1 MSTTTEKPRAR
12 AIAAISIATAISTLA
27 NTIVSIGLPSM
38 AHDLGA
44 SASGSIWIVNAYQ
57 LAVTVS
63 LLPLASLG
71 DIYGYRIVYLSG
83 LVLFTVASFFCGLT
97 DSLPMLVAGRV
108 AQAVGAAGI
117 MSVNSAMLRFIFP
130 PERLGVGM
138 SVMTLTVAV
147 CSAAGPS
154 VAAAILSVASWH
166 WLFAFNVPLGLVGI
180 WLAWSAAPSTPGSNH
195 RFDKFGAVLNALTF
209 GLLLIGFD
217 NLAHGAQPALA
228 IAELAAGAVAG
239 AVFVQRQK
247 GQTAPMLPVDL
258 FRIPAF
264 ALAVATSVCSY
275 AAQTIAQ
282 ISLPFYFLVAGGL
295 SQAMVGWEITPWP
308 AIIMIVAP
316 VSGRLSDHYPAGLLC
331 GVGLAILTAG
341 LVLMLNVPP
350 DAPFIDVAWRMALCG
365 TGFGFFQ
372 SPNVRAIVAA
382 APRNRS
388 GVASGVMSTARLTG
402 QTIGGVI
409 VAMAFAVTGG
419 DIARGV
425 KIALTV
431 VAVCSAAACLVSFA
445 RLRARSA

>member
-154 VAAAILSVASWH
+154 VAAAILSIASWH

-295 SQAMVGWEITPWP
+295 SQAMVGWEVTPWP

-331 GVGLAILTAG
+331 GAGLAILTAG
-341 LVLMLNVPP
+341 LFPRVRQ
-350 DAPFIDVAWRMALCG
+350 IRMA
-365 TGFGFFQ
+365 
-372 SPNVRAIVAA
+372 R
-382 APRNRS
+382 
-388 GVASGVMSTARLTG
+388 
-402 QTIGGVI
+402 
-409 VAMAFAVTGG
+409 
-419 DIARGV
+419 
-425 KIALTV
+425 
-431 VAVCSAAACLVSFA
+431 AAACTI
-445 RLRARSA
+445 